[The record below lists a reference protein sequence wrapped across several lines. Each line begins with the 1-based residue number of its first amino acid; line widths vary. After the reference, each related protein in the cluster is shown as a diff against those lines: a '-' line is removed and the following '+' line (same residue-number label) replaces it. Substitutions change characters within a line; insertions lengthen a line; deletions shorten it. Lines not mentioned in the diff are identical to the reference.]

1 MKIRYK
7 ITLWIAGAGV
17 LASLIFSV
25 IVLREMAE
33 QPYRLIDRDLESM
46 ARTAVRL
53 IGTATS
59 QSKKTAQN
67 VSAFDT
73 GRYWIKIYDDR
84 MNVLYQSKLARYT
97 DLPFK
102 NTNQPYM
109 LERVIPRERVDLGQ
123 NRKNE
128 VAFRIKTFNF
138 RLRGQPC
145 KVLIGKPVGKLEEE
159 IVDLVQG
166 VTVGL
171 SAATLFLIVLSY
183 YIAGKIL
190 APINVINRMAR
201 DINDRS
207 LDQRIPLG
215 KSKDELYELS
225 ESLNRMFDRLQYSFA
240 MQKQFIADA
249 SHELKSPIT
258 LLSLFMEDAIHLEG
272 LPETFRSRLVRQYNI
287 LQRMR
292 RLVKN
297 LLDLSALEAKETID
311 FKELSLSELVRSVHD
326 DYAEVL
332 KAGQID
338 MEIDVPEN
346 FRVRGDRDSM
356 QRVLI
361 NLVDNAVKY
370 NIKGGRIEI
379 AAEVKNNM
387 VQLSVFNTGKDIPK
401 KDIDRVFEQFYRVE
415 KSRSSQYGGS
425 GLGLTIVK
433 RIIELHR
440 GEITIESEPNAGT
453 RINIRL
459 PIQVGFPSR
468 KSS

>member
-1 MKIRYK
+1 LKIRYK

-17 LASLIFSV
+17 LASLVFSV
-25 IVLREMAE
+25 IVFQEMAE

-46 ARTAVRL
+46 AGTAVRL
-53 IGTATS
+53 FETTTT
-59 QSKKTAQN
+59 QSKDVAQKDFP
-67 VSAFDT
+67 FDT

-84 MNVLYQSKLARYT
+84 MHVLYQSKLTRFA

-102 NTNQPYM
+102 KTIQPYM
-109 LERVIPRERVDLGQ
+109 TKRIIPRERINLGQ

-128 VAFRIKTFNF
+128 VIFRIKTFNNM
-138 RLRGQPC
+138 LRGQPC
-145 KVLIGKPVGKLEEE
+145 KVLIGKPMEKLEEE
-159 IVDLVQG
+159 IADLVQG
-166 VTVGL
+166 IAIGL
-171 SAATLFLIVLSY
+171 SAATLLLIVLSY

-190 APINVINRMAR
+190 SPINVINRMAR

-207 LDQRIPLG
+207 LDQRIPMG

-258 LLSLFMEDAIHLEG
+258 LLSLFMEDAIHLKE
-272 LPETFRSRLVRQYNI
+272 LPETFRLRLIKQYDT

-311 FKELSLSELVRSVHD
+311 FEEFALSGLVRSVHD
-326 DYAEVL
+326 DYAEIL
-332 KAGQID
+332 EARQID
-338 MEIDVPEN
+338 MKIDVPEN
-346 FRVRGDRDSM
+346 LRIRGDRDSL

-370 NIKGGRIEI
+370 NEDRGRIEI
-379 AAEVKNNM
+379 AAEGKNNI
-387 VQLSVFNTGKDIPK
+387 VHLSICNTGKGIPK
-401 KDIDRVFEQFYRVE
+401 KDIDRVFDQFYRVE

-440 GEITIESEPNAGT
+440 GNITIESEPNAGT
-453 RINIRL
+453 RVDIRL
-459 PIQVGFPSR
+459 PNQVGFPSI
-468 KSS
+468 K

>member
-1 MKIRYK
+1 LKIRYK

-17 LASLIFSV
+17 LASLVFSV
-25 IVLREMAE
+25 IVFREMAE
-33 QPYRLIDRDLESM
+33 QPFRLIDRDLESM
-46 ARTAVRL
+46 AGTAVRL
-53 IGTATS
+53 FETTKT
-59 QSKKTAQN
+59 QSKPVHQKD
-67 VSAFDT
+67 FPLDT
-73 GRYWIKIYDDR
+73 ERYWIKIYNDH
-84 MNVLYQSKLARYT
+84 MHVLYQSKLTRFT

-102 NTNQPYM
+102 STIQPYM
-109 LERVIPRERVDLGQ
+109 AKRIISKERINLGQ
-123 NRKNE
+123 DSKNE
-128 VAFRIKTFNF
+128 VIFRIKAFNF
-138 RLRGQPC
+138 RLHGQPC
-145 KVLIGKPVGKLEEE
+145 KVLIGKPMEKLEEE
-159 IVDLVQG
+159 ISDLVQG
-166 VTVGL
+166 IAIGL
-171 SAATLFLIVLSY
+171 SAATLLLLVLSY

-190 APINVINRMAR
+190 SPINVINRMAK

-215 KSKDELYELS
+215 KSKDELYALS

-240 MQKQFIADA
+240 VQKQFIADA

-258 LLSLFMEDAIHLEG
+258 LLSLFMEDAIHLKE
-272 LPETFRSRLVRQYNI
+272 LPETFRLRLIKQYDT

-297 LLDLSALEAKETID
+297 LLDLSALEAKETVD
-311 FKELSLSELVRSVHD
+311 FEEFVLSPLVRSVHD
-326 DYAEVL
+326 DYIEL
-332 KAGQID
+332 FKAKQIE
-338 MEIDVPEN
+338 MKIDVPEDL
-346 FRVRGDRDSM
+346 RIRGDRDSL

-370 NIKGGRIEI
+370 NMDCGRIEI

-387 VQLSVFNTGKDIPK
+387 VHLSIFNTGIGIPS

-415 KSRSSQYGGS
+415 KSRSSKYGGS

-440 GEITIESEPNAGT
+440 GNITIESEPNAGT

-459 PIQVGFPSR
+459 PIQVGFPS
-468 KSS
+468 KK

>member
-1 MKIRYK
+1 
-7 ITLWIAGAGV
+7 
-17 LASLIFSV
+17 
-25 IVLREMAE
+25 
-33 QPYRLIDRDLESM
+33 
-46 ARTAVRL
+46 
-53 IGTATS
+53 
-59 QSKKTAQN
+59 
-67 VSAFDT
+67 
-73 GRYWIKIYDDR
+73 
-84 MNVLYQSKLARYT
+84 
-97 DLPFK
+97 
-102 NTNQPYM
+102 
-109 LERVIPRERVDLGQ
+109 
-123 NRKNE
+123 
-128 VAFRIKTFNF
+128 
-138 RLRGQPC
+138 
-145 KVLIGKPVGKLEEE
+145 
-159 IVDLVQG
+159 LVQG
-166 VTVGL
+166 IAIGL
-171 SAATLFLIVLSY
+171 SAATLLLIVLSY

-215 KSKDELYELS
+215 KSNDELYELS

-258 LLSLFMEDAIHLEG
+258 LLSLFMEDAVHLEE
-272 LPETFRSRLVRQYNI
+272 LPDTLRPRLIKQYNT

-297 LLDLSALEAKETID
+297 LLDLSALEAKETVD
-311 FKELSLSELVRSVHD
+311 FEEFALSPLVRSVYD
-326 DYAEVL
+326 DYAEVIE
-332 KAGQID
+332 ARRID
-338 MEIDVPEN
+338 MKIDVPEN
-346 FRVRGDRDSM
+346 LHIRGDRDSL

-370 NIKGGRIEI
+370 NTDRGRIEI
-379 AAEVKNNM
+379 KAEVRNNI
-387 VQLSVFNTGKDIPK
+387 VYLSVFNTGKGIPK

-440 GEITIESEPNAGT
+440 GDITIESESNAGT

-459 PIQVGFPSR
+459 LSQAGFPS
-468 KSS
+468 KK

>member
-1 MKIRYK
+1 
-7 ITLWIAGAGV
+7 
-17 LASLIFSV
+17 
-25 IVLREMAE
+25 MAE

-46 ARTAVRL
+46 AGTAVRL
-53 IGTATS
+53 FETTTT
-59 QSKKTAQN
+59 QSKDIDQKDFP
-67 VSAFDT
+67 FDT
-73 GRYWIKIYDDR
+73 GRYWIKIFDDR
-84 MNVLYQSKLARYT
+84 MHVLYQSKLT
-97 DLPFK
+97 QFTNLPFK
-102 NTNQPYM
+102 NTIKSYM
-109 LERVIPRERVDLGQ
+109 TKRIIPRERINLGQ

-128 VAFRIKTFNF
+128 VIFRIKTFNY

-145 KVLIGKPVGKLEEE
+145 KVLIGKPMEKLEEE
-159 IVDLVQG
+159 IADLVQG
-166 VTVGL
+166 IAIGL
-171 SAATLFLIVLSY
+171 SAATLLLIVLSY

-190 APINVINRMAR
+190 SPINVINRMAR

-207 LDQRIPLG
+207 LDHRIPLS

-258 LLSLFMEDAIHLEG
+258 LLSFFMENAIHLKE
-272 LPETFRSRLVRQYNI
+272 LPETFRIRLITQYDT

-311 FKELSLSELVRSVHD
+311 FEELALSPLVRSVHD
-326 DYAEVL
+326 DYIDVL
-332 KAGQID
+332 EARQID
-338 MEIDVPEN
+338 MKIDVPEN
-346 FRVRGDRDSM
+346 LRIRGDRDSL

-361 NLVDNAVKY
+361 NLVDNAIKY
-370 NIKGGRIEI
+370 NMDGGKIEI
-379 AAEVKNNM
+379 TAESRNN
-387 VQLSVFNTGKDIPK
+387 VVYLSVFNTGSGIPE

-440 GEITIESEPNAGT
+440 GNITIESEPNAGT
-453 RINIRL
+453 RVNIHL
-459 PIQVGFPSR
+459 PNQVSFPSR
-468 KSS
+468 K

>member
-1 MKIRYK
+1 MRLKIRYK
-7 ITLWIAGAGV
+7 ITLWIAGAGL
-17 LASLIFSV
+17 LASLLFSV
-25 IVLREMAE
+25 IVFQEMAE

-46 ARTAVRL
+46 AGTAVRL
-53 IGTATS
+53 FETTKT
-59 QSKKTAQN
+59 QSTPAQQKDFP
-67 VSAFDT
+67 FDT

-84 MNVLYQSKLARYT
+84 MHVLYQSKLTRFT
-97 DLPFK
+97 DLPFES
-102 NTNQPYM
+102 TIQPYM
-109 LERVIPRERVDLGQ
+109 AKRIIPKERINLGQ
-123 NRKNE
+123 NSKNE
-128 VAFRIKTFNF
+128 VIFRIKTFNNM
-138 RLRGQPC
+138 LRGQPC
-145 KVLIGKPVGKLEEE
+145 KVLIGKPMEKLEEE
-159 IVDLVQG
+159 ISDLVQG
-166 VTVGL
+166 IAIGL
-171 SAATLFLIVLSY
+171 SAATLLLIVLSY

-207 LDQRIPLG
+207 LDQRIPLRR
-215 KSKDELYELS
+215 SKDELYELS

-258 LLSLFMEDAIHLEG
+258 LLSLFMEDAIHLKE
-272 LPETFRSRLVRQYNI
+272 LPETFRHRLIRQYNT

-311 FKELSLSELVRSVHD
+311 FGEFALSPLVRSVCD
-326 DYAEVL
+326 DYVEVF
-332 KAGQID
+332 KGRQIE
-338 MEIDVPEN
+338 MKIDIPGDL
-346 FRVRGDRDSM
+346 RIRGDRDSM

-370 NIKGGRIEI
+370 NMDRGRIEI
-379 AAEVKNNM
+379 VAEVKNNI
-387 VQLSVFNTGKDIPK
+387 VHLSIFNTGIGIPG

-440 GEITIESEPNAGT
+440 GNITIESDPREGT
-453 RINIRL
+453 RVDIHL
-459 PIQVGFPSR
+459 PNQTGFHSR
-468 KSS
+468 K